1 MSIRGIYLQQKCV
14 YMFYSMTSN
23 IHFKKM
29 GAISHMYV
37 LHAIHVSVNLTR
49 IFHTKTILG
58 VCHDSACSK

>member
-14 YMFYSMTSN
+14 YSTTSN